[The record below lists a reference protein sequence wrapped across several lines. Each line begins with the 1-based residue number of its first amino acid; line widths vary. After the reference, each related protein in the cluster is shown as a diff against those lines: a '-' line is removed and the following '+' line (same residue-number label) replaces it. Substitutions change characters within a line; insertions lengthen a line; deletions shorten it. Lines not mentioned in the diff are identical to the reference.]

1 MIMKHLLSIFLLFIS
16 TSIFAAQNPSVLMD
30 TSEGNITIELFATQS
45 PKTVSNFLDYVQTD
59 AFKETTFHRIIKDF
73 MIQGGGFK
81 VSGEQASTLAAVKNE
96 SRNGLHND
104 RGTIAMARTNNP
116 HSATRQFF
124 INHSDNY
131 FLDGNSNKWGYTVF
145 GKVTSGMDIVDRIA
159 RVKTGSAD
167 KPEQDIIINS
177 IILIDAGM

>member
-1 MIMKHLLSIFLLFIS
+1 MKHLLSIFLLFIS
-16 TSIFAAQNPSVLMD
+16 TSIFAAQNPSVLMN
-30 TSEGNITIELFATQS
+30 TSEGKITIELFPTQS

-59 AFKETTFHRIIKDF
+59 GFKETTFHRIIKDF
-73 MIQGGGFK
+73 MIQGGGFT

-116 HSATRQFF
+116 DSATRQFF
-124 INHSDNY
+124 INHKDNH

-145 GKVTSGMDIVDRIA
+145 GKVTSGMDIVDKIA
-159 RVKTGSAD
+159 TVKTGYAD
-167 KPEQDIIINS
+167 KPVQEIIINS
-177 IILIDAGM
+177 IILLDAGM